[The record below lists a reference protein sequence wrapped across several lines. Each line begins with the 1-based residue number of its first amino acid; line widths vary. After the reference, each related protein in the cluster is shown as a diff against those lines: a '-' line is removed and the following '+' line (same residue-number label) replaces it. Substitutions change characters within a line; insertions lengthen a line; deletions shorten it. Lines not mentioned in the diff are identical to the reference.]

1 MTPVEASDRRRAFC
15 ARLKSE
21 RERRGTS
28 IEAIAASTKIK
39 GSLLD
44 ALERGD
50 LSRWPKGIYCR
61 AFFRDY
67 VSAIGLPADPTVSE
81 FLELFTDGAPS
92 AGSAQAAVVA
102 PADPAPTNLRL
113 FLASSPA
120 IAVVPPKST
129 HELRMRLAGA
139 AADVAIVG
147 AVSWAASRLLALDA
161 AQVALALAAVWYF
174 VATWQHR
181 SPSLQ
186 LLAWLTSARASRPA
200 APQVQTFE
208 PSTLPYNVQ
217 APAVARPSL
226 RGRLVDALGG
236 RSIIREYVERLSE
249 SELTFKS
256 QRRRDL
262 ASVRRQ
268 RAEAANRGTADELS
282 VM

>member
-28 IEAIAASTKIK
+28 LEAIAASTKIK

-44 ALERGD
+44 AFERGD
-50 LSRWPKGIYCR
+50 LSRWPKGIYRR

-67 VSAIGLPADPTVSE
+67 VAAIGLPVDPTVSD

-92 AGSAQAAVVA
+92 TTSQPPVVA
-102 PADPAPTNLRL
+102 ASEPAPTNLRL
-113 FLASSPA
+113 FLASVPTS
-120 IAVVPPKST
+120 AVVHPKST
-129 HELRMRLAGA
+129 QDIGTRLAGA
-139 AADVAIVG
+139 GTDIAIVG
-147 AVSWAASRLLALDA
+147 LLAWGASL
-161 AQVALALAAVWYF
+161 VMPLNVTHIALALAALWYL
-174 VATWQHR
+174 VATWQHQ

-186 LLAWLTSARASRPA
+186 ILAWLTSLTATRPA

-217 APAVARPSL
+217 APAVDRPTF
-226 RGRLVDALGG
+226 RGRLVDVIGG
-236 RSIIREYVERLSE
+236 GSLIREYVERLSE
-249 SELTFKS
+249 SDLTFKS

-262 ASVRRQ
+262 ASLRRQ
-268 RAEAANRGTADELS
+268 RAEAANRATADELS